1 LAATVGQ
8 LMAGARLVAMAVR
21 AAVTA
26 ARRPE
31 ALAAS
36 EDLAA
41 MVATA
46 ASWPRTLRSA
56 ALAAMPVLPERAAL
70 VATLLAD
77 LAALAVTAATV
88 GRLMAAARLVAM
100 AATAAVTAARRSA
113 EMVASE
119 DLAAMVATAA
129 ACWGTSRPAALGALP
144 VLSERAGPAER
155 SLRDRAALAVRAGT
169 GGRAEAGARG

>member
-1 LAATVGQ
+1 
-8 LMAGARLVAMAVR
+8 M
-21 AAVTA
+21 A
-26 ARRPE
+26 ARRSE
-31 ALAAS
+31 EMVAS

-100 AATAAVTAARRSA
+100 AVLEAVTAEMRSE
-113 EMVASE
+113 EMVSSE
-119 DLAAMVATAA
+119 EMAAMVAV
-129 ACWGTSRPAALGALP
+129 PFF
-144 VLSERAGPAER
+144 
-155 SLRDRAALAVRAGT
+155 
-169 GGRAEAGARG
+169 